1 MNSIYKIR
9 NLSKSFSDNEV
20 LSNINMDI
28 NKGEMISISGRS
40 GSGKSTFL
48 NIIGFLEKPT
58 SGELIVYGKDIT
70 KTSKLEINKL
80 LREKVTYLFQN
91 YALIDNETISQ
102 NLDISLIYSKENKNE
117 KKRLKEEA
125 LEMVGLKQ
133 PLNTKIYS
141 LSGGEQQRVAIARI
155 LLRSSEVILA
165 DEPTGSLDYNTKNDI
180 LNLLIDLNK
189 NGKTIIIVTH
199 DEDVVS
205 KCNRNI
211 KLIDGKIESY
221 NIDN

>member
-189 NGKTIIIVTH
+189 NGKTIIIVTY

-211 KLIDGKIESY
+211 ILIDGKIESY